1 MILVGIYCSATSLA
15 NDSKLRQIIRQFAVT
30 ESKFFVSIGT
40 AQIQKEIE
48 DRVMRVAKKQQ
59 DILIGE
65 SGVYPS
71 LTELEIKEYLK
82 SVLEEIEVV
91 RKTGDSVEKDE

>member
-1 MILVGIYCSATSLA
+1 M
-15 NDSKLRQIIRQFAVT
+15 
-30 ESKFFVSIGT
+30 
-40 AQIQKEIE
+40 QKEIE

-59 DILIGE
+59 DILIEE
-65 SGVYPS
+65 SGVHPS

-91 RKTGDSVEKDE
+91 RKTGDSV

>member
-1 MILVGIYCSATSLA
+1 M
-15 NDSKLRQIIRQFAVT
+15 
-30 ESKFFVSIGT
+30 
-40 AQIQKEIE
+40 QKEIE
-48 DRVMRVAKKQQ
+48 DRVMWVAKKQQ
-59 DILIGE
+59 DILIEE

-82 SVLEEIEVV
+82 SVLEEIEVI